1 MDFEKQFEAVRYK
14 NRLIS
19 RLVNLFSIFSLGSR
33 CLSSRQAVKL
43 LRKLNIKSTT
53 EEVRCLIQNQK
64 IDFIRFLFLFDTQNC
79 QLIIQTIED
88 YMNNKNPIFYGR
100 NFKYYFLFHKPERY
114 FYKFYKNIKNKK
126 FFDSVIDKLSH
137 RDLNMEILRNDVLID
152 LIINHVKP

>member
-88 YMNNKNPIFYGR
+88 YMNDKNPIFYRR

-114 FYKFYKNIKNKK
+114 F
-126 FFDSVIDKLSH
+126 
-137 RDLNMEILRNDVLID
+137 
-152 LIINHVKP
+152 